1 MKIKVQKARINAVPS
16 VIIYTEDW
24 SKQELDN
31 ILRFGE
37 PLVDIGGEFSKHP
50 SGSPTPDDPGIH
62 DGRLSNQVKKFFK
75 KLLEVT
81 PETSDTSYELQ
92 KWLLD
97 LKQSIMDDTPSGGG
111 EGGGEGGG
119 SSGAGEDEN
128 KFWLPTEYKEIK
140 RGFPIL
146 KAFSSETF
154 EDPEKI
160 GKLWADEIA
169 RRIAIEVKGL
179 RYLGTMFT
187 KEEVYE
193 I

>member
-1 MKIKVQKARINAVPS
+1 VKIKVQKARINSIPT

-37 PLVDIGGEFSKHP
+37 PMVAIGGKFDKKP
-50 SGSPTPDDPGIH
+50 GGSPTPDMPGIY
-62 DGRLSNQVKKFFK
+62 DGYLSNQVRRFFG
-75 KLLEVT
+75 KLLEVM
-81 PETSDTSYELQ
+81 PETSNTSHALQ
-92 KWLLD
+92 QWLLD
-97 LKQSIMDDTPSGGG
+97 FKDAIEHEPQPGPDPEDSSESGYCD
-111 EGGGEGGG
+111 E
-119 SSGAGEDEN
+119 ED
-128 KFWLPTEYKEIK
+128 FFCLPVAYKKIRSE
-140 RGFPIL
+140 FPIL
-146 KAFSSETF
+146 MTF
-154 EDPEKI
+154 TEEHFQDPEKV

-179 RYLGTMFT
+179 RYLGTLFQ